1 MLWCNIF
8 MAWCLSDEFSF
19 SFSYLTEYE
28 KVENQNKLAC
38 NVQNEEFCYRIL
50 TGWTHLSITFTMKIQ
65 RVCFLVSSLRHEKI
79 VLLKLRS
86 IEMILHVT
94 RVYFYNLPEV
104 KHVQMILLEDLL
116 YLNIK
121 NFMPLIFLLP
131 IYTVCIHVEY
141 RYARIANWKTLTVSI
156 IHSVAM

>member
-1 MLWCNIF
+1 
-8 MAWCLSDEFSF
+8 
-19 SFSYLTEYE
+19 
-28 KVENQNKLAC
+28 
-38 NVQNEEFCYRIL
+38 
-50 TGWTHLSITFTMKIQ
+50 
-65 RVCFLVSSLRHEKI
+65 
-79 VLLKLRS
+79 
-86 IEMILHVT
+86 MILHVT

>member
-1 MLWCNIF
+1 MRCNNITCICICCG
-8 MAWCLSDEFSF
+8 ATFSWLDVF
-19 SFSYLTEYE
+19 QMSFLFPFLTLQNIKKE
-28 KVENQNKLAC
+28 ENQNKLAC
-38 NVQNEEFCYRIL
+38 NAQNEEFCYRIL

-104 KHVQMILLEDLL
+104 KHVQMILLEDLT
-116 YLNIK
+116 
-121 NFMPLIFLLP
+121 F
-131 IYTVCIHVEY
+131 EY
-141 RYARIANWKTLTVSI
+141 
-156 IHSVAM
+156 

>member
-1 MLWCNIF
+1 
-8 MAWCLSDEFSF
+8 MALCLSDEFSF
-19 SFSYLTEYE
+19 SFTYLTEY
-28 KVENQNKLAC
+28 KKIENQNKLAC

-104 KHVQMILLEDLL
+104 KHVQMILLEDLT
-116 YLNIK
+116 
-121 NFMPLIFLLP
+121 F
-131 IYTVCIHVEY
+131 EY
-141 RYARIANWKTLTVSI
+141 
-156 IHSVAM
+156 